1 MTFTTFAVGFF
12 WAVLVYHGLRLFLTL
27 RPPAGVSDP
36 LPATLLNEIGD
47 WLAILLRRGFNN
59 GDVRFTHAETGRFL
73 HFRKYI
79 RRKGD
84 YGIALAIPKPWSEE
98 DLEKLRG
105 YCDANGLA
113 IAATIGE
120 FIATTAAE
128 IDCGHDTEKAARLA
142 REIWTGIFGLLDQ
155 TEINFE
161 SNDIIEYDT
170 LIDSRVQRRPTQFEL
185 DRDRREVMGHNVAI
199 ATGRL
204 RWRSGVAVSLFIVLP
219 YGIAFVAL
227 PIAMLAAY
235 GDPPDWS
242 LELRQLTLRGGIAS
256 LGFFVIYVLAFTA
269 MLWREWRAKKSIAAP
284 HTVSWSV
291 RLIQLALPIAV
302 LLVWAGV

>member
-1 MTFTTFAVGFF
+1 MTFSAFAVGFF
-12 WAVLVYHGLRLFLTL
+12 WVVVAYHGLRLFLAL

-36 LPATLLNEIGD
+36 VPATLLNEIGD

-59 GDVRFTHAETGRFL
+59 GYVRFTHVETGRFL

-84 YGIALAIPKPWSEE
+84 YGIALAIPKSWNEE
-98 DLEKLRG
+98 DLTKLRG
-105 YCDANGLA
+105 YCDANGMA
-113 IAATIGE
+113 IGE

-128 IDCGHDTEKAARLA
+128 IDCGQDTENVARLA
-142 REIWTGIFGLLDQ
+142 REIWTGIFGLSDQ
-155 TEINFE
+155 TEVNFE

-170 LIDSRVQRRPTQFEL
+170 LIDSRVQRRSTQHEL
-185 DRDRREVMGHNVAI
+185 DRHRREVMLHNVAV

-204 RWRSGVAVSLFIVLP
+204 RWRAGGTGSPLIMVSYGVAFI
-219 YGIAFVAL
+219 GL
-227 PIAMLAAY
+227 PIAMLAAH

-242 LELRQLTLRGGIAS
+242 LELGRLTLGGGTTS
-256 LGFFVIYVLAFTA
+256 LVFFVIYVFAFTA
-269 MLWREWRAKKSIAAP
+269 FLWREWRAQKSVAYP
-284 HTVSWSV
+284 RTVSWWV
-291 RLIQLALPIAV
+291 RLIQFTLPIAV